1 MTSSEESIESVSDAS
16 EFNLERVLPND
27 ERTKFLFQEHTIRY
41 LFASQF
47 TTSKSVL
54 DAACGSGYGS
64 AILSKSGATKVVG
77 IDNSSEAIEYC
88 EKNYKK
94 ENLEF
99 KKDNCEKITLDT
111 TFDVVVSFETIE
123 HLKNQDNFL
132 TEVKRVLKDDGIFI
146 VSTPNTDTYPSDNPF
161 HYKEFTESEFKLFL
175 GKYFSNIT
183 IFYQYYPSSMAISKP
198 ADIMND
204 LKINFFNA
212 QTYQIDDISKKFN
225 LDNSD
230 GLFFVAICSN
240 NPIADNPIANIDNKL
255 YLYSSTINQL
265 SSPEEHELTHLDE
278 LRNLN
283 QKKDEN
289 LKTFEEKAVSHMD
302 ELRELNEKKDENLK
316 KFENKTDRYIKKFEE
331 KAVSHMD
338 QLRELNL
345 KKDENLKKFEE
356 KAVSHMDKLRELN
369 EKKDADLLHLRELN
383 MKKDEDIEHL
393 RNIIKQIHESPAWK
407 LIKKIDFLKKNN

>member
-1 MTSSEESIESVSDAS
+1 MTVPDESLDPVSDVS
-16 EFNLERVLPND
+16 EFDLERVLPND
-27 ERTKFLFQEHTIRY
+27 ERTKFLFQEHAIRY

-47 TTSKSVL
+47 TTSKTVL

-64 AILSKSGATKVVG
+64 DILSESGATKVVG

-198 ADIMND
+198 TDVMND

-212 QTYQIDDISKKFN
+212 KNFNLDDISEKFN
-225 LDNSD
+225 LSNSH
-230 GLFFVAICSN
+230 GLFF
-240 NPIADNPIANIDNKL
+240 IAVCGNNPIANIDNKL
-255 YLYSSTINQL
+255 YLYRDTNDEL
-265 SSPEEHELTHLDE
+265 SSPEEHELTHLNE
-278 LRNLN
+278 LRDLN
-283 QKKDEN
+283 KKNGSHMDQLRDLNKKKDEN
-289 LKTFEEKAVSHMD
+289 LKNFENKTDTYIKTFEKKAEHHMD
-302 ELRELNEKKDENLK
+302 ELRELNL
-316 KFENKTDRYIKKFEE
+316 
-331 KAVSHMD
+331 
-338 QLRELNL
+338 
-345 KKDENLKKFEE
+345 
-356 KAVSHMDKLRELN
+356 
-369 EKKDADLLHLRELN
+369 
-383 MKKDEDIEHL
+383 KKDEDIEHL
-393 RNIIKQIHESPAWK
+393 RNIIEEIHESSAWK
-407 LIKKIDFLKKNN
+407 LIKKLDFLKKH